1 MASCT
6 NGDGVGQGNGP
17 GQGGG
22 GQGSQM
28 GGSGMMIP
36 SARAGLVLGK
46 AKANDKVIANQERV
60 IHLDMGDSVLFLFI
74 LIPGP

>member
-1 MASCT
+1 
-6 NGDGVGQGNGP
+6 
-17 GQGGG
+17 
-22 GQGSQM
+22 M